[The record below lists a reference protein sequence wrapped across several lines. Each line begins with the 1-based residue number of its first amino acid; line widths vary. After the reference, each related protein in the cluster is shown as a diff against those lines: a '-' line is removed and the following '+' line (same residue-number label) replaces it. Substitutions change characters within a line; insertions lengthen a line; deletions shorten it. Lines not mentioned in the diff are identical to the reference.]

1 LDTQF
6 FLKIKEFIQFKYF
19 IAEDVLTVFYV
30 ASAIMLPFVSWY
42 FLLWSIRRY
51 AVLSRFYREGRYSI
65 ILSFVM
71 WVVRKIKFFQNQIDQ
86 NITWRSLTST
96 QKLKFVILFLM
107 MVGLSEIFLR
117 MTFEYLIAF
126 MHMHEWMK
134 PG

>member
-1 LDTQF
+1 
-6 FLKIKEFIQFKYF
+6 
-19 IAEDVLTVFYV
+19 
-30 ASAIMLPFVSWY
+30 
-42 FLLWSIRRY
+42 
-51 AVLSRFYREGRYSI
+51 
-65 ILSFVM
+65 M
-71 WVVRKIKFFQNQIDQ
+71 WVVRKIKFFQNQIDK